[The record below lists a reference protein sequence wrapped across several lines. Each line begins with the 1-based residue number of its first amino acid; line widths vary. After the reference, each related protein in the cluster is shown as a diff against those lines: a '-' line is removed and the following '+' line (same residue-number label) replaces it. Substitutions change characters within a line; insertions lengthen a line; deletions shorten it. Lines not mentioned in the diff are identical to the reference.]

1 LLPIG
6 TVPWYLDF
14 LAKIV
19 GTILRTKGNDLPYW
33 TRFLVRFWGRKK
45 LYLFIYTS
53 VADPDS
59 ESNAF
64 LTPGS
69 GSGMNNP
76 DHISQSLETIF
87 WVKILKFFDADPW
100 WKKIGSGINIPES
113 DTQHWFAHK

>member
-87 WVKILKFFDADPW
+87 WVKIL
-100 WKKIGSGINIPES
+100 
-113 DTQHWFAHK
+113 

>member
-1 LLPIG
+1 LLPTG

-87 WVKILKFFDADPW
+87 WVKIILILWCGSMMEKNWIRDKHPG
-100 WKKIGSGINIPES
+100 IGYATLIC
-113 DTQHWFAHK
+113 T